1 MNKKQK
7 KMLIRIVLSAVML
20 VALYFIPLDGWIR
33 FVLYLVPYLII
44 GYDILI
50 KAGKGIKNRQ
60 IFDESFLMAVATSR
74 CHNALAIYRTKR
86 GLYRGYRRD
95 AVLSNR

>member
-60 IFDESFLMAVATSR
+60 
-74 CHNALAIYRTKR
+74 CQ
-86 GLYRGYRRD
+86 
-95 AVLSNR
+95 

>member
-33 FVLYLVPYLII
+33 FVFYLVPYLII

-60 IFDESFLMAVATSR
+60 IFDESFLMAIATIGSH
-74 CHNALAIYRTKR
+74 CLGYLRTKR
-86 GLYRGYRRD
+86 GLYRGYCRD